1 MISVF
6 YSSTLNHLQAI
17 LILGDAPLIADLGL
31 LPLNHNKSE
40 NYIVQTNLP
49 KICEDI
55 LVLEIIT
62 ILALNQRNNI
72 VHFANT
78 LQSSGRK
85 KGSFLFFCPEP
96 QSQLRLRGPSRRVPK
111 MAFPCEMSPRK
122 EASSRLNNL

>member
-1 MISVF
+1 MIFVF

-17 LILGDAPLIADLGL
+17 LILGDAPLIADLAL

-62 ILALNQRNNI
+62 RLALDQRNSI

-78 LQSSGRK
+78 FQSSGRK
-85 KGSFLFFCPEP
+85 KGSFLFF
-96 QSQLRLRGPSRRVPK
+96 L
-111 MAFPCEMSPRK
+111 PR
-122 EASSRLNNL
+122 APIAA